1 MKRLVAVADAF
12 YNGRT
17 YHAGESFDC
26 EDMWVPILVG
36 LGSTRLEDLPPAPMP
51 APMPAPK
58 PAPLQTQALK
68 AEDDAP
74 PAAPMTTHNTDA
86 LVPPPARNKKRT
98 YKRRDMR
105 AED

>member
-36 LGSTRLEDLPPAPMP
+36 LGSTRLEDLPPT
-51 APMPAPK
+51 PK
-58 PAPLQTQALK
+58 PASAPLQTQALT

-74 PAAPMTTHNTDA
+74 PQKPMTTHNTDA

>member
-1 MKRLVAVADAF
+1 MKRLVAVADAY

-26 EDMWVPILVG
+26 EEMWVPILVG
-36 LGSTRLEDLPPAPMP
+36 LGTTRLEDLPPTKPTQPTP
-51 APMPAPK
+51 ALTRA
-58 PAPLQTQALK
+58 LQS
-68 AEDDAP
+68 EDTP
-74 PAAPMTTHNTDA
+74 PAQPMTTHNTDA

>member
-26 EDMWVPILVG
+26 EDMWVPVLVG
-36 LGSTRLEDLPPAPMP
+36 LGSTRLEDLPPT
-51 APMPAPK
+51 PK
-58 PAPLQTQALK
+58 PAPLQTRVLN
-68 AEDDAP
+68 AEDTQPP
-74 PAAPMTTHNTDA
+74 PAKPMTTQNTA
-86 LVPPPARNKKRT
+86 PLVPPPARTKKKT

>member
-1 MKRLVAVADAF
+1 MKRLVALADAF

-26 EDMWVPILVG
+26 EDMWVPVLIG
-36 LGSTRLEDLPPAPMP
+36 LGSTRLEDLPPV
-51 APMPAPK
+51 PK
-58 PAPLQTQALK
+58 PSAPQLQTRALK
-68 AEDDAP
+68 AEDEKP
-74 PAAPMTTHNTDA
+74 PAKPMTTQNTDA
-86 LVPPPARNKKRT
+86 LVPPPRNKKKT